1 MKIEP
6 EEMEKDLW
14 WGYKVA
20 LEVLKEHLPEALE
33 KAKKQSDYGGRMIL
47 SPEADSRRICRAVRD
62 MMLVEGIHEGLLYI
76 RATTRL

>member
-20 LEVLKEHLPEALE
+20 LEVLREHLPGALE
-33 KAKKQSDYGGRMIL
+33 KVKKQSDDGGCRIL
-47 SPEADSRRICRAVRD
+47 SPEADSRRICRAIRD
-62 MMLVEGIHEGLLYI
+62 MMVVEGIHEGLLYI
-76 RATTRL
+76 RATT